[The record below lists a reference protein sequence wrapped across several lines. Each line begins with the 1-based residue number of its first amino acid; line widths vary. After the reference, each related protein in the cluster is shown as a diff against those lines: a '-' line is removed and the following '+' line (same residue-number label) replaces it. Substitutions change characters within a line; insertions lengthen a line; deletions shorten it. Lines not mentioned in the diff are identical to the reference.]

1 MDKKLLLLAG
11 AAITSAG
18 VYSTSVMAVDGTGT
32 STARIVAAMTIN
44 QTSPL
49 AFGDIISGVAGNVLI
64 TTAGGV
70 TDTNVVSSNTQS
82 AGAFDI
88 TGTPNLFYSLSMPA
102 ATTIQDPVSNNI
114 MNVTG
119 LNHNRAA
126 INNQLSVAGTDTL
139 LVGGQ
144 LDVAGTEK
152 AGSYNGTY
160 IVTINYE

>member
-32 STARIVAAMTIN
+32 STARLVAAMTIA

-49 AFGDIISGVAGNVLI
+49 AFGDIIRGVAGNVLI

-70 TDTNVVSSNTQS
+70 TDTTVVSSNTQS

-88 TGTPNLFYSLSMPA
+88 TGGANALYSISMPA
-102 ATTIQDPVSNNI
+102 STTITDGTDT
-114 MNVTG
+114 MTVTG

-126 INNQLSVAGTDTL
+126 TGNVLSGTGTDAL

-144 LDVAGTEK
+144 LDVAGTEQ

-160 IVTINYE
+160 LVTINYE